1 MLIMLATIAALLAR
15 ATKLSA
21 QAIGSTH
28 LLVIS
33 GVSGEP
39 RIGAQWHGMAM
50 ALQAAA
56 SQRFA
61 IPAANVIVLAEDST
75 RDAPRVTGRSTKAT
89 IERVLGALARSLT
102 AADRLLV
109 IVIAHGSSLSG
120 EARVHLPGPDM
131 TTSDFARVLGPA
143 TQPTIA
149 FVQTGSASGDFAM
162 ALAGPRRIV
171 ITATKSAREQNET
184 IFPGPFVRAL
194 TTDAGDADKDGR
206 VSLLEAFTYAQHEVE
221 QVFTQGNLLATE
233 HAVLRDGAE
242 GGRARSFQ
250 LATSASASGGA
261 QSAIAQ
267 VALAAVQARID
278 ALRARRATLSEDA
291 YLEALE
297 PLMVELTQRM
307 RALRASSG
315 VVKP

>member
-1 MLIMLATIAALLAR
+1 MRALLTLATISALLAP
-15 ATKLSA
+15 ATALSA
-21 QAIGSTH
+21 QAAGSTH
-28 LLVIS
+28 LMVVTGL
-33 GVSGEP
+33 SGEP
-39 RIGAQWHGMAM
+39 RIGTQWHGMAM
-50 ALQAAA
+50 ALLAAA
-56 SQRFA
+56 SERYA
-61 IPAANVIVLAEDST
+61 IPTANVIVLAEDST

-89 IERVLGALARSLT
+89 IERTLAALARSLT

-120 EARVHLPGPDM
+120 EARVNLPGPDM
-131 TTSDFARVLGPA
+131 TSSDFARVLAAA

-149 FVQTGSASGDFAM
+149 FVQTGSASGDFAT

-194 TTDAGDADKDGR
+194 TTDAGDTDKDGR

-233 HAVLRDGAE
+233 HALLNDGAD

-250 LATSASASGGA
+250 LATSSSSGAAGA
-261 QSAIAQ
+261 VAQ

-291 YLEALE
+291 YLEVLE
-297 PLMVELTQRM
+297 PLMVELAQRM
-307 RALRASSG
+307 RALRANSG